1 MKTLSTLEFTE
12 KYTVLLQSLE
22 TIVSIF
28 YDHNLGTTDYDILTC
43 YEAISKNLKA
53 KLTNFPLPIHKLN
66 GISSEIYATLLP
78 ILESQPYSDQ
88 ESQDCIKLLIK
99 SVKRWNEKNGPQG
112 YLRFISRFVQL

>member
-28 YDHNLGTTDYDILTC
+28 YDQNPSTTYYDILTC

-53 KLTNFPLPIHKLN
+53 KLTNFPQPIHKLN
-66 GISSEIYATLLP
+66 GISSEIYVTLLP
-78 ILESQPYSDQ
+78 ILESQPYSVQ
-88 ESQDCIKLLIK
+88 ENQDCIKLLIK
-99 SVKRWNEKNGPQG
+99 SVKRWNEKHGPQG
-112 YLRFISRFVQL
+112 